1 MYRLVYMS
9 TPKRS
14 LSSAELSTILAA
26 ATKNNGRNEI
36 TGILIQDRKR
46 FLQYLEGSQDKV
58 EETFARIAS
67 DSRHHAIFRLKSGII
82 DRRQFPGWN
91 MASKT
96 VDESGSLADVVKELV
111 KDCDGEVAAEL
122 LNFAEARDRA
132 V

>member
-14 LSSAELSTILAA
+14 LSSAEISGILAA
-26 ATKNNGRNEI
+26 ATRNNGRNEI

-46 FLQYLEGSQDKV
+46 FLQYLEGSQQKV
-58 EETFARIAS
+58 EETFARIS
-67 DSRHHAIFRLKSGII
+67 MDSRHHAIFRLKSGII
-82 DRRQFPGWN
+82 DRRQFPGWS

-96 VDESGSLADVVKELV
+96 VDEDRSLTDAVKELV
-111 KDCDGEVAAEL
+111 RNCDREVAAEL

-132 V
+132 A

>member
-14 LSSAELSTILAA
+14 LGRDELRTILAA
-26 ATKNNGRNEI
+26 ATRNNHRSNI
-36 TGILIQDRKR
+36 TGILIQDHKR

-67 DSRHHAIFRLKSGII
+67 DSRHHAIFRLKSGLI
-82 DRRQFPGWN
+82 DRRQFPGWS

-96 VDESGSLADVVKELV
+96 VDQCQSLTHVVGELV
-111 KDCDGEVAAEL
+111 KGCDRDVAAEL
-122 LNFAEARDRA
+122 LSFAAARDRA
-132 V
+132 A

>member
-9 TPKRS
+9 TPTRS
-14 LSSAELSTILAA
+14 LSDEEISAILAA
-26 ATKNNGRNEI
+26 ATRNNGRNGI
-36 TGILIQDRKR
+36 TGILIQDGKR

-96 VDESGSLADVVKELV
+96 VDKSRSLTDAVRELV
-111 KDCDGEVAAEL
+111 NDCDREVAAEL

>member
-9 TPKRS
+9 TPKRCLRS
-14 LSSAELSTILAA
+14 EELSSILAA
-26 ATKNNGRNEI
+26 ATRNNHRNEI

-46 FLQYLEGSQDKV
+46 FLQYLEGSENKV

-67 DSRHHAIFRLKSGII
+67 DSRHHAIFRLKSGLI
-82 DRRQFPGWN
+82 DRRQFPGWS

-96 VDESGSLADVVKELV
+96 IEQCASLKNAVSELV
-111 KDCDGEVAAEL
+111 KCCDHDVVAEL

-132 V
+132 A

>member
-14 LSSAELSTILAA
+14 LSSAEISGILAA
-26 ATKNNGRNEI
+26 ATRNNGRNEI

-46 FLQYLEGSQDKV
+46 FLQYLEGNQQKV
-58 EETFARIAS
+58 EETFARIS
-67 DSRHHAIFRLKSGII
+67 MDSRHHAIFRLKSGII
-82 DRRQFPGWN
+82 DRRQFPGWS

-96 VDESGSLADVVKELV
+96 VDEDRSLTDAVKELV
-111 KDCDGEVAAEL
+111 QNCDREVATEL

-132 V
+132 A

>member
-14 LSSAELSTILAA
+14 LSSAEISGILAA
-26 ATKNNGRNEI
+26 ATRNNGRNEI

-46 FLQYLEGSQDKV
+46 FLQYLEGSQQKV
-58 EETFARIAS
+58 EETFARIS
-67 DSRHHAIFRLKSGII
+67 MDSRHHAIFRLKSGII
-82 DRRQFPGWN
+82 DRRQFPGWS

-96 VDESGSLADVVKELV
+96 VDEDRSLTDAVKELV
-111 KDCDGEVAAEL
+111 QNCDREVATEL

-132 V
+132 A

>member
-14 LSSAELSTILAA
+14 LSSAEISGILAA
-26 ATKNNGRNEI
+26 ATRNNGRNEI

-46 FLQYLEGSQDKV
+46 FLQYLEGNQQKV
-58 EETFARIAS
+58 EETFARIS
-67 DSRHHAIFRLKSGII
+67 MDSRHHAIFRLKSGII
-82 DRRQFPGWN
+82 DRRQFPGWS

-96 VDESGSLADVVKELV
+96 VDEDRSLTDAVKELV
-111 KDCDGEVAAEL
+111 QNCAREVATEL

-132 V
+132 A

>member
-9 TPKRS
+9 TPTRS
-14 LSSAELSTILAA
+14 LSDEEISAILAA
-26 ATKNNGRNEI
+26 ATRNNGRNGI
-36 TGILIQDRKR
+36 TGILIQDGKR

-96 VDESGSLADVVKELV
+96 VDESRSLTDAVRELV
-111 KDCDGEVAAEL
+111 NDCDREVAAEL

>member
-14 LSSAELSTILAA
+14 LSSAEISGILAA
-26 ATKNNGRNEI
+26 ATRNNGRNEI

-46 FLQYLEGSQDKV
+46 FLQYLEGNQQKV
-58 EETFARIAS
+58 EETFARIS
-67 DSRHHAIFRLKSGII
+67 MDSRHHAIFRLKSGII
-82 DRRQFPGWN
+82 DRRQFPGWS

-96 VDESGSLADVVKELV
+96 VDEDRSLTDAVKELV
-111 KDCDGEVAAEL
+111 RNCDREVAAEL

-132 V
+132 A

>member
-9 TPKRS
+9 TPTRS
-14 LSSAELSTILAA
+14 LSTAEISGILAA
-26 ATKNNGRNEI
+26 ATRNNDRNDI
-36 TGILIQDRKR
+36 TGILIQDGKR

-67 DSRHHAIFRLKSGII
+67 DSRHHAIFRLKSGVI
-82 DRRQFPGWN
+82 DRRQFPGWS

-96 VDESGSLADVVKELV
+96 VDESRSLTDAVRELV
-111 KDCDGEVAAEL
+111 KGCDREVAAEL
-122 LNFAEARDRA
+122 LKFAEARDRA

>member
-14 LSSAELSTILAA
+14 LSSGELSGILAA
-26 ATKNNGRNEI
+26 ATRNNGRNGI

-46 FLQYLEGSQDKV
+46 FLQYLEGSQEKV
-58 EETFARIAS
+58 EETFARIAM
-67 DSRHHAIFRLKSGII
+67 DSRHHAIFRLKSGVI
-82 DRRQFPGWN
+82 DRRQFPGWS

-96 VDESGSLADVVKELV
+96 VEEFRSLADAVKELV
-111 KDCDGEVAAEL
+111 KDCDREVAVEL
-122 LNFAEARDRA
+122 LKFAEARDRA

>member
-14 LSSAELSTILAA
+14 LSSAELSTILAV
-26 ATKNNGRNEI
+26 ATKNNNRNEI

-46 FLQYLEGSQDKV
+46 FLQYLEGDQGKV
-58 EETFARIAS
+58 EETFARIAM
-67 DSRHHAIFRLKSGII
+67 DPRHHAIFRLKSGLIG
-82 DRRQFPGWN
+82 RRQFPGWS

-96 VDESGSLADVVKELV
+96 VNESRSLTDVVKELV
-111 KDCDGEVAAEL
+111 KDCDREVAEEL